1 MTSAGGRWQTQ
12 EKSGG
17 AVLSVRS
24 PLHPA
29 CPIER
34 GRWRSRGAGAAA
46 SGPSG
51 APGQSR
57 LWTACS
63 PAAAF
68 RRQPCCRRAWLRLL
82 PAWKPCH
89 GPALPL
95 CRMTSSGIRPWGKVG
110 PGQAPAGLA
119 GESGSRAARS
129 PGGDAPDVPR
139 RPHRLFVEKDPPI
152 APSIPSCAKH
162 VRPGSGEAWPQ
173 VTKNQSGQ
181 AFPTQ
186 NPCRDRSTER
196 PECRKRGSPARE
208 TITCGTRQTPPERP
222 DRREVAGS
230 FPQ

>member
-68 RRQPCCRRAWLRLL
+68 RRQPCCCRAWLRLL

-139 RPHRLFVEKDPPI
+139 RPHRLFVEKDPFRPAGPAACKTRQARLRRSM
-152 APSIPSCAKH
+152 APGHKKSVRTGISHPKPLPGPVNGAPRVPAKGKSCAGNH
-162 VRPGSGEAWPQ
+162 HL
-173 VTKNQSGQ
+173 
-181 AFPTQ
+181 
-186 NPCRDRSTER
+186 RD
-196 PECRKRGSPARE
+196 PADA
-208 TITCGTRQTPPERP
+208 TR
-222 DRREVAGS
+222 AS
-230 FPQ
+230 